1 MSPSKTVKFLIAF
14 AAVCGACFW
23 ATRATPLAAQ
33 QNSAEQNSEAAK
45 RFAASMPDPMLKGD
59 APGFTPIFDGKTLKG
74 WDGDPDFWRAE
85 DGMIIGQTTAE
96 KKLKLNTFL
105 IWTGGKP
112 RDFELKAEYRI
123 HGTNSGIQYR
133 SVQLP
138 DVGKWVLKGYQAD
151 IDIDDMF
158 TGQNYEERN
167 RGFLALR
174 GQFTHI
180 NEGEKPRVVGSLG
193 DSAQL
198 KSLIKRGDE
207 WNEYHIIARGNVLIH
222 ILNGRVMSEVIDD
235 DTSKRMMDGELGLQL
250 HMGPPM
256 KVDFRNIRLKTL

>member
-1 MSPSKTVKFLIAF
+1 MRMPSLKLARSLT
-14 AAVCGACFW
+14 AAAALCGACFW
-23 ATRATPLAAQ
+23 LTRDTPLSAQ
-33 QNSAEQNSEAAK
+33 QPNAKEMAK
-45 RFAASMPDPMLKGD
+45 RMAAAMPDPLMKGD
-59 APGFTPIFDGKTLKG
+59 TKGFTSIFDGKTLKG
-74 WDGDPDFWRAE
+74 WDGNPDFWRAE
-85 DGMIIGQTTAE
+85 GGMIIGQTTTE

-105 IWTGGKP
+105 IWKGGTPK
-112 RDFELKAEYRI
+112 DFELKAEYRI

-133 SVQLP
+133 SVELP

-151 IDIDDMF
+151 IDAEDMF

-193 DSAQL
+193 DGDQL

-222 ILNGRVMSEVIDD
+222 ILNGHVMSEVIDD
-235 DTSKRMMDGELGLQL
+235 DAKQRKMEGELGLQL

-256 KVDFRNIRLKTL
+256 KVEFRNILLKNL